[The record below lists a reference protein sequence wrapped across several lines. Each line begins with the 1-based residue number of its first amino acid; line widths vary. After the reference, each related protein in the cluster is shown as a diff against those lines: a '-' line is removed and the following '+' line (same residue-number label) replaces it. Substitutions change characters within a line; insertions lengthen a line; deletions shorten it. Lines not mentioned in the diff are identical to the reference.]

1 MGRWWWSGL
10 GLAMGLALGAGA
22 GPSAVAQ
29 TPTEVSL
36 TIESDRFVPEV
47 LRVKAGAPFVLVITN
62 HDTVRH
68 ELDVPQ
74 LRIEQRVRSGETVR
88 LRMPT
93 LKPGTYELVD
103 DDSMPELK
111 GKLVAE

>member
-1 MGRWWWSGL
+1 MGRWWIGL
-10 GLAMGLALGAGA
+10 GIATGLALSAGV

-29 TPTEVSL
+29 TPAEVVL

-62 HDTVRH
+62 NDTVRH
-68 ELDVPQ
+68 ELDLPQ
-74 LRIEQRVRSGETVR
+74 LRIEKRVRSGETVR

-93 LKPGTYELVD
+93 LKPGTYDLID

-111 GKLVAE
+111 GKMVVE